1 MLSFKSYTAES
12 FSIDGDELVIDYEKK
27 SDTNNLRFG
36 KGKLT
41 PYVKKLEGVDVQ
53 VISLYTFNDT
63 SGTVIMKKLKAND
76 ISNDTYYQFINRSA
90 VFASHLIRELKIDI
104 LVLPESSSPLAA
116 NFARAIVK
124 ANPGIK
130 MAPKNFIKARDA
142 KDIKID
148 YDHPKLTPAIIKT
161 LESSLRRAE
170 REGVLKM
177 KWILP
182 VNRKFLS
189 NVFSYDGNADIF
201 EYRNVLIV
209 DDIVT
214 SGSSILPL
222 YLTVEEAG
230 ASNTHCLTLF
240 KSST

>member
-1 MLSFKSYTAES
+1 MISFKSYVAES

-53 VISLYTFNDT
+53 VFSLYTFNDQ
-63 SGTVIMKKLKAND
+63 SGTKIIKKLKAND
-76 ISNDTYYQFINRSA
+76 ISNDTYYQFLQRSA
-90 VFASHLIRELKIDI
+90 VFASRLIHDLKIDLI
-104 LVLPESSSPLAA
+104 VLPESSSPLAA
-116 NFARAIVK
+116 NFARAIMGI
-124 ANPGIK
+124 NPGIK
-130 MAPKNFIKARDA
+130 MAPKNFIKARDVN
-142 KDIKID
+142 DIKIL

-182 VNRKFLS
+182 VNRKFLE

-209 DDIVT
+209 DDVVT

-222 YLTVEEAG
+222 YLAVEEAG
-230 ASNTHCLTLF
+230 ASNTYCLTLF
-240 KSST
+240 KATT